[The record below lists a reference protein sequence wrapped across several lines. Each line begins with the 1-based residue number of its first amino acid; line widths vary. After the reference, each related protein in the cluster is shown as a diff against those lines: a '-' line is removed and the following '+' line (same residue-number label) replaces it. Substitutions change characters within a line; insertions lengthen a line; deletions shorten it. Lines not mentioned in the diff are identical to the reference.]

1 MPEIN
6 PIRETTDE
14 ARTLA
19 KSLVTN
25 ARFGAIGV
33 VDPETNMPMV
43 SRIAVGQAPDGTP
56 LTLISDLSLHTK
68 ALKVDPRC
76 SLLVGEPEQK
86 GDPLTHPR
94 LTLQCQARFIAHK
107 DPAYRDMRDQYLTT
121 HPKAKLYIDFADF
134 SFALFDVED
143 AHLNGGFGK
152 AFYLTPADLS

>member
-14 ARTLA
+14 ARAVA
-19 KSLVTN
+19 KRLVTN
-25 ARFGAIGV
+25 ARCGAIGV
-33 VDPETNMPMV
+33 GDPETNMPMV
-43 SRIAVGQAPDGTP
+43 SRIAGWQTPDGIP

-107 DPAYRDMRDQYLTT
+107 DPAYQDMRDHYLTT

>member
-14 ARTLA
+14 ARALA

-43 SRIAVGQAPDGTP
+43 SRIAVGQTPDGIP

-107 DPAYRDMRDQYLTT
+107 DPAYQDMRDHYLTT